1 MVVMHLSMLS
11 PRVGG
16 GGGGGRPGQTL
27 APLKC
32 QIPHPRAPTKC
43 QFPPSRVTFSFFLAT
58 LKRQNPYPGEGT
70 LSQFPVGS
78 PPSPPHPE
86 A

>member
-1 MVVMHLSMLS
+1 MLS

-16 GGGGGRPGQTL
+16 GGGQTQGNL
-27 APLKC
+27 TFQWSQS

-70 LSQFPVGS
+70 LGQFPVGS
-78 PPSPPHPE
+78 PLPPPWGLTLVG